1 MADLK
6 IFEKSGFGSVRVVM
20 KDGDPWFV
28 AKDVCENLGTETRDI
43 PDILEADEQC
53 PLMDIIHTLKDSS
66 GLRKDSRVISEPG
79 LYSLILRSRKPE
91 AKAFKRWI
99 THEVIPSIRHHGV
112 YLTPAKLEEALLN
125 PDTLIRLATDLKA
138 EREKRAALEQQA
150 RTDAPKVLFADS
162 VSASSSSILV
172 GQLAVLLRQ
181 NGVNIGQNRLFQWMR
196 ENGFLIQSG
205 SRKNSPTQ
213 KSMELGLFETKE
225 RAINNP
231 DGSIRITMT
240 TKVTGKGQVYFVN
253 RFLRPDDEIAA

>member
-1 MADLK
+1 
-6 IFEKSGFGSVRVVM
+6 M

-43 PDILEADEQC
+43 PDILEADEQF

-99 THEVIPSIRHHGV
+99 THEVIPSIRHHGG
-112 YLTPAKLEEALLN
+112 YPTPAKLEEALLN

-150 RTDAPKVLFADS
+150 RTDAPKVLFANS
-162 VSASSSSILV
+162 VSASSSPILV

>member
-6 IFEKSGFGSVRVVM
+6 IFEKSEFGFIRIVM
-20 KDGDPWFV
+20 RNNEPWFV
-28 AKDVCENLGTETRDI
+28 AKDVCDC
-43 PDILEADEQC
+43 LELDLASGARGLDE
-53 PLMDIIHTLKDSS
+53 DEK
-66 GLRKDSRVISEPG
+66 GLHIVQTPGGPQEMSIISEPG

-99 THEVIPSIRHHGV
+99 THEVIPSIRHHGG

-205 SRKNSPTQ
+205 GRKNSPTQ
-213 KSMELGLFETKE
+213 RSMELGLFETKE

-253 RFLRPDDEIAA
+253 RFLRPDDDIAA

>member
-6 IFEKSGFGSVRVVM
+6 IFEKSEFGFIRIVM
-20 KDGDPWFV
+20 RNNEPWFV
-28 AKDVCENLGTETRDI
+28 AKDVCDC
-43 PDILEADEQC
+43 LELDLASGARGLDEDEKRLHIVQT
-53 PLMDIIHTLKDSS
+53 PGGPQEMSI
-66 GLRKDSRVISEPG
+66 ISEPG

-99 THEVIPSIRHHGV
+99 THEVIPSIRHHGG

-213 KSMELGLFETKE
+213 RSMELGLFETKE